1 MAFTYG
7 FYNYDK
13 NDGDS
18 KLYDAQQMSQLFDGI
33 ITDGVYAHVG
43 HKLAVTTERAG
54 KAVKVES
61 GRAWFNHTWN
71 YNDSNLVLD
80 LLGYPSSN
88 RIDAV
93 VIDINANK
101 NSRTNKIMWVRG
113 EEASN
118 PQRPSLIH
126 DELHNQY
133 ALAYV
138 TRRQGQATI
147 SQADISNVVGTT
159 ETPYVTGIL
168 QQVDASQILSNFE
181 AAYAQFEIDKNA
193 EFQSFLS
200 QESSA
205 FQSYLGEKDLAF
217 NDQMDDLIEN
227 FEDFIGRSL
236 IEFNEFMNDRT
247 IDVNRL
253 LENFQSE
260 FSSEVTSMTAEFG
273 SFMTAS
279 QNRFDTFM
287 AGLEAQCNE
296 KIRYYA
302 LVAEGYAN
310 GTQNGSEVGSG
321 SPYYRKSAR
330 YFATQASNSASAATV
345 KSTQAATSATSA
357 SESASVARS
366 KASEAADSA
375 NRASTK
381 AGEAST
387 SASTAATKATE
398 AAMSAATA
406 SNGASVATGKAND
419 AATSAT
425 LAQSYTKGGTNTR
438 SGEDTDNARHYYNIA
453 KTYAENAA
461 NSASNAAISAERAEI
476 AASHPPYIGPN
487 GNWFIWD
494 VNAGGFVDSGID
506 ASITVDIADITMLP
520 YGEDPSVTN
529 TGTNTDPVFHL
540 SIPNAKSAYLSAKD
554 GGYTGTEEQ
563 FNSYLVNLQSYATSA
578 ANSANTAT
586 SKASESSTSATNAAN
601 SAKLAESY
609 TKGGTGTRTGENTDN
624 TLYYKNLAKTYAENA
639 EAVVGI
645 GIATVSKAG
654 IVKPDGETIFV
665 DEGGKIT
672 AGISDNDW
680 ATLTQLFQ

>member
-7 FYNYDK
+7 FYNYDTS
-13 NDGDS
+13 DSGDS
-18 KLYDAQQMSQLFDGI
+18 KFYDAQQMSQLFDGI

-43 HKLAVTTERAG
+43 HKLAVTTEKAG

-71 YNDSNLVLD
+71 YNDSNFVLD

-93 VIDINANK
+93 VIDINSSR
-101 NSRTNKIMWVRG
+101 NSRTNRIKWVRG
-113 EEASN
+113 DEAAN
-118 PQRPSLIH
+118 PQRPNLINDDQEGH
-126 DELHNQY
+126 YQH

-138 TRRQGQATI
+138 KRRQGRATI
-147 SQADISNVVGTT
+147 TQADITNVIGTT

-168 QQVDASQILSNFE
+168 QQVDADQILSGFE
-181 AAYAQFEIDKNA
+181 AAFD
-193 EFQSFLS
+193 EFRNN
-200 QESSA
+200 
-205 FQSYLGEKDLAF
+205 KTT
-217 NDQMDDLIEN
+217 
-227 FEDFIGRSL
+227 
-236 IEFNEFMNDRT
+236 EFNEFLDYEDH
-247 IDVNRL
+247 I
-253 LENFQSE
+253 FQSHLSDKDATFDLQLEEYPRQFTSFINSERTLFNNFIITNQEEFNALKSSCEEDFSDFIGAKIVEFQDFMVSSETE
-260 FSSEVTSMTAEFG
+260 FSRLMSSLRTECEQLIG
-273 SFMTAS
+273 
-279 QNRFDTFM
+279 Q
-287 AGLEAQCNE
+287 
-296 KIRYYA
+296 YA
-302 LVAEGYAN
+302 LKAEGYAV
-310 GTQNGSEVGSG
+310 GKQNGSDVSTT
-321 SPYYRKSAR
+321 SPYYHNNAEYHAAQAKISATSAASSSGSAANNAVSALNSANT
-330 YFATQASNSASAATV
+330 ATSKASEASNSASTATTKANEAISAAQTANTKASAAASSASSALNSASTATTKAAEAASSAQTATV
-345 KSTQAATSATSA
+345 
-357 SESASVARS
+357 
-366 KASEAADSA
+366 KASEAA
-375 NRASTK
+375 T
-381 AGEAST
+381 
-387 SASTAATKATE
+387 
-398 AAMSAATA
+398 
-406 SNGASVATGKAND
+406 
-419 AATSAT
+419 
-425 LAQSYTKGGTNTR
+425 
-438 SGEDTDNARHYYNIA
+438 
-453 KTYAENAA
+453 
-461 NSASNAAISAERAEI
+461 SAERAEI

-494 VNAGGFVDSGID
+494 ANVGGFVDSGID

-578 ANSANTAT
+578 LNSANTAT
-586 SKASESSTSATNAAN
+586 SKASAASTSATNAAN

-624 TLYYKNLAKTYAENA
+624 SLHYKNLAKTYAENA

-645 GIATVSKAG
+645 GIATTSRAG
-654 IVKPDGETIFV
+654 IAKPDGETIFI